1 MEHILTAVSLIAQPY
16 VLMIIC
22 ISALYG
28 LFVGA
33 IPGLTATMATAL
45 LVPVTFFMDPV
56 PALAAIV
63 TMEAM
68 AIFAGDIP
76 GALVRIP
83 GTPSS
88 AAYVD
93 ESYALTQKGRAGFVL
108 GVDVTVAAIGGMMGA
123 VILIALAPMLAE
135 IAMRFT
141 SFEYFWLACIGLS
154 CSVLVTK
161 GSLLKGL
168 ISLLIGLFM
177 TTVGVDITLGY
188 PRFTFGITDFLNGFT
203 FIPAMIGMFGV
214 SEVMRNV
221 TGDGCQCNVGAVQT
235 QKLFNGIGPVLRK
248 YRLNVARS
256 GLVGTFVGILPGAG
270 ADIGAWIAYALSKKF
285 SKEPE
290 KYGTGHI
297 EGIVDAGTANNAGLG
312 GAWVPALVFGIP
324 GDSITAIVIG
334 VLFMKGLRP
343 GPMIFQRTPEI
354 LYAVYIAFIFANLI
368 LIPFGVLAIKTG
380 SQMLRVPRNMLMP
393 AILMFCIVGAFAIN
407 NTTFD
412 VGVMLACG
420 ILAYIMESND
430 IPVAPAILGI
440 VLGRLLEESFMVSMI
455 KSDWDLTVF
464 FHRPVSAVLGV
475 ITVILW
481 SSPVIAAWRGRRRV
495 AEQVATEE
503 AVCEP
508 KIKEL
513 T

>member
-1 MEHILTAVSLIAQPY
+1 MLEIIHTSLTLIFQPY
-16 VLMIIC
+16 VLVV
-22 ISALYG
+22 ISVAALYG

-76 GALVRIP
+76 GALIRIP

-93 ESYALTQKGRAGFVL
+93 ESYELTKKGRAGYVL
-108 GVDVTVAAIGGMMGA
+108 GVDVTVAAIGGMIGSI
-123 VILIALAPMLAE
+123 ILILLAPRLAE
-135 IAMRFT
+135 VAMRFT
-141 SFEYFWLACIGLS
+141 SYEYFWLACIGLS
-154 CSVLVTK
+154 CAVLVSQKSLVK
-161 GSLLKGL
+161 GML
-168 ISLLIGLFM
+168 SLLIGLMM
-177 TTVGVDITLGY
+177 TTVGVDITLGF
-188 PRFTFGITDFLNGFT
+188 PRFTFGITDFLNGFN

-221 TGDGCQCNVGAVQT
+221 SSGDLSLRVVSVKAQRLFAGVGKT
-235 QKLFNGIGPVLRK
+235 LRK
-248 YRLNVARS
+248 YQFNIVRG
-256 GLVGTFVGILPGAG
+256 GLIGTFVGILPGAG
-270 ADIGAWIAYALSKKF
+270 ADIAAWICYALSKRF

-290 KYGTGHI
+290 KFGTGHI
-297 EGIVDAGTANNAGLG
+297 EGIVDAGTANNAALG

-354 LYAVYIAFIFANLI
+354 LYAVYIAFMLANLL
-368 LIPFGVLAIKTG
+368 LIPFGMMAIKAG
-380 SQMLRVPRNMLMP
+380 SQMLRVPRNILMP
-393 AILMFCIVGAFAIN
+393 AILIFCIVGSFAIN

-412 VGVMLACG
+412 VGIMLACG
-420 ILAYIMESND
+420 VLAYFMEAND
-430 IPVAPAILGI
+430 IPVAPA
-440 VLGRLLEESFMVSMI
+440 VLGLVLGEMLEDNFMVSMI
-455 KSDWDLTVF
+455 KCNWDLTF
-464 FHRPVSAVLGV
+464 FFKRPVSAILGV
-475 ITVILW
+475 ITIALW
-481 SSPVIAAWRGRRRV
+481 VSPFLATFRRRLRMGR
-495 AEQVATEE
+495 E
-503 AVCEP
+503 
-508 KIKEL
+508 K
-513 T
+513 